1 MIRSLASTLETRLQE
16 VLREELGGTYGVS
29 VSASYERFPEAG
41 YGLRITFGSDPVRV
55 EELTEVVFSDIES
68 FKNTGP
74 DVDDV
79 NNAKEIQRRSKETS
93 LRENGYWVAQL
104 TFADQ
109 YETDPRFLTSYDM
122 IDSLTVEKI
131 RDAAVQ
137 YLRTDNYVLI
147 SLFPETPVP

>member
-1 MIRSLASTLETRLQE
+1 
-16 VLREELGGTYGVS
+16 
-29 VSASYERFPEAG
+29 
-41 YGLRITFGSDPVRV
+41 
-55 EELTEVVFSDIES
+55 VFSEIES
-68 FKNTGP
+68 FKNAGP

-122 IDSLTVEKI
+122 IDSLTVEKV